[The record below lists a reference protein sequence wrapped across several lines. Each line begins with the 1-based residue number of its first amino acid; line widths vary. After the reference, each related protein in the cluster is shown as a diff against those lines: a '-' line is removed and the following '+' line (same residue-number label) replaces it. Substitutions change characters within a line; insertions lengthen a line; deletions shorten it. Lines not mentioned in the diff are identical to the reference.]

1 MCGQR
6 RERKRERMCVYVK
19 LSKATKINKKV
30 VLITFIFI
38 LKGMEYLLSLYSTQ
52 NTLWLSVNT
61 LYLVSIRIL

>member
-30 VLITFIFI
+30 SGSHHIYFYFKRYGISPFSLFY
-38 LKGMEYLLSLYSTQ
+38 LKHTVAVCKHSLFCQ
-52 NTLWLSVNT
+52 H
-61 LYLVSIRIL
+61 